1 MATSNSTNQE
11 SDIVNEVLTTTKH
24 DHVDNFK
31 QFEEIVLKDISVL
44 DLENFDDPS
53 SWIITVEDIFQTL
66 KYKER
71 TFVSLGYDYLHP
83 SLQQWYDNNS
93 SSFQTNWTEFKHQL
107 ITLFNQPS
115 SSVKTKHVSFSE
127 QSKHNQEEDS
137 HQQQETEL
145 QKQRQEQIQS
155 VVSAIPYFERIGAE
169 AWFSNLLRK
178 FGELD
183 LEPDLIMYYVKE
195 KFIGMPL
202 IWYYENLSKFEDFSS
217 FNPKTFS
224 GRDNVSNWIADIEQ
238 KFITAKWPDHLRLE
252 YISQFLTN
260 EAKQWYKEQKNNI
273 TTWPQFKIEIKNAY
287 TSTYEVNLAFQR
299 LKNYK
304 QTSSQSI
311 KQYYADIIKLCTDAD
326 PQMSEQTKLQ
336 HLIANL
342 KPSVKIKIIEKNPK
356 TTSDFLKLAKNIE
369 DLETLISRDPDL
381 NNLDPNNLITTSA
394 PSSHSSSSS
403 NIYITP
409 AQRSDNNKSQQNSIQ
424 PQPSNTSSNSSS
436 SQPSLSNNT
445 HSSSSDSTTA
455 NSHTNHNQR
464 RNHSFGW
471 TSRGYSQQRNPHFQ

>member
-71 TFVSLGYDYLHP
+71 TFVSL
-83 SLQQWYDNNS
+83 
-93 SSFQTNWTEFKHQL
+93 
-107 ITLFNQPS
+107 
-115 SSVKTKHVSFSE
+115 
-127 QSKHNQEEDS
+127 EEDS

-217 FNPKTFS
+217 FVMSFRLKYIDPPSIVQNATKSSLT
-224 GRDNVSNWIADIEQ
+224 NIIEQ
-238 KFITAKWPDHLRLE
+238 KPDNTTTISKHL
-252 YISQFLTN
+252 
-260 EAKQWYKEQKNNI
+260 
-273 TTWPQFKIEIKNAY
+273 
-287 TSTYEVNLAFQR
+287 
-299 LKNYK
+299 
-304 QTSSQSI
+304 
-311 KQYYADIIKLCTDAD
+311 
-326 PQMSEQTKLQ
+326 
-336 HLIANL
+336 
-342 KPSVKIKIIEKNPK
+342 
-356 TTSDFLKLAKNIE
+356 
-369 DLETLISRDPDL
+369 
-381 NNLDPNNLITTSA
+381 
-394 PSSHSSSSS
+394 
-403 NIYITP
+403 
-409 AQRSDNNKSQQNSIQ
+409 
-424 PQPSNTSSNSSS
+424 
-436 SQPSLSNNT
+436 
-445 HSSSSDSTTA
+445 
-455 NSHTNHNQR
+455 
-464 RNHSFGW
+464 
-471 TSRGYSQQRNPHFQ
+471 